1 MQTKSQPFVSIITPV
16 FNAEKYLGDCIES
29 VLKQTYKNWEYVIVN
44 NCSQDKSLSIA
55 QGYAS
60 KNKKIRVHNNQNF
73 RNRIDNLN
81 HTMRQIS
88 TKSKYCKVIHAD
100 DWIFPECIERMVAV
114 AEAYPS
120 VGIVSSYRLD
130 ENRVNLDGLPH
141 SLTFISGS
149 QICRQTLL
157 GELYVFGSP
166 TSILIRADLIRKHN
180 PFYNEDNLHADK
192 EICFTLMQESDFGFV
207 HQVLTYT
214 RRHNE
219 SVTAKNEKLFT
230 HNIGKIKILK
240 KFGSI
245 YLSNEEYQKRL
256 NAMTDFLYIFLA
268 KNTLKGGNKHLRNYY
283 KLELKNIGHP
293 LNNFKLLRKIIFE
306 ILNFKNTIKIIKNQ
320 HIESV

>member
-55 QGYAS
+55 QDYAS

-88 TKSKYCKVIHAD
+88 NKSKYCKVIHAD

-149 QICRQTLL
+149 RFSLT
-157 GELYVFGSP
+157 GSP
-166 TSILIRADLIRKHN
+166 FNSDMVLSIS
-180 PFYNEDNLHADK
+180 F
-192 EICFTLMQESDFGFV
+192 
-207 HQVLTYT
+207 
-214 RRHNE
+214 
-219 SVTAKNEKLFT
+219 
-230 HNIGKIKILK
+230 
-240 KFGSI
+240 
-245 YLSNEEYQKRL
+245 
-256 NAMTDFLYIFLA
+256 
-268 KNTLKGGNKHLRNYY
+268 
-283 KLELKNIGHP
+283 KNI
-293 LNNFKLLRKIIFE
+293 
-306 ILNFKNTIKIIKNQ
+306 
-320 HIESV
+320 S